1 MDWATVRPCVLFTNL
16 GCIPQGSPKKKCTHT
31 GSCIAFP
38 PCNYEAPFTA
48 HALRA
53 SVNWSEAGDIA
64 RVSPSRNGAAARHS
78 FTALVP
84 ETGVYCIAAG
94 KGHPSS
100 SKKCFVNSLNWMTRG
115 SRWYISSCV
124 WESHLFLILPLLQ
137 GSESQHARGDLCS
150 HPCNVSEWVRSHSMQ
165 FCHVFLLT
173 SRLLKT

>member
-1 MDWATVRPCVLFTNL
+1 MLLEFHHRGGRFPTPDLWVTKFTISLTRACIFSCLRMPLACGRRPAFAAVWGMDWATVRPCVLFMNL

-78 FTALVP
+78 FTASSLKLGSTVLLEERATRP
-84 ETGVYCIAAG
+84 RPKGV
-94 KGHPSS
+94 
-100 SKKCFVNSLNWMTRG
+100 L
-115 SRWYISSCV
+115 
-124 WESHLFLILPLLQ
+124 
-137 GSESQHARGDLCS
+137 
-150 HPCNVSEWVRSHSMQ
+150 
-165 FCHVFLLT
+165 
-173 SRLLKT
+173 